1 MERKYQIIYWQG
13 LVAIWGA
20 AIFFVYSD
28 WNQVTVAVLA
38 VGGHLLW
45 RWTIRRKTKA
55 KNCGRKRN
63 D

>member
-1 MERKYQIIYWQG
+1 MKRKYQIIYWQG

-28 WNQVTVAVLA
+28 WNQVTVAVLG

-55 KNCGRKRN
+55 K